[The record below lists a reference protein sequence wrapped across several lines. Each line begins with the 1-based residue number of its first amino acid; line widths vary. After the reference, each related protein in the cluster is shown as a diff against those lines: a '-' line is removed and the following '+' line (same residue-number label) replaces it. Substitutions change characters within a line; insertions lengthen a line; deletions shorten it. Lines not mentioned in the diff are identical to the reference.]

1 MNNSKN
7 ISHIIKANENE
18 SLAIFIGAGVSK
30 SSESQNVKMPAW
42 SDLISALLDDLEI
55 ENEADFLKVAQLY
68 YLTFGEFRYYK
79 KIKDFFPD
87 IVTYSK
93 IHELIFD
100 INPHVIITTNWDSIL
115 ESAINEKSYFYS
127 IVSSDQDLMKSS
139 LDKKLVKMHGDFKNH
154 NIVFKEDDYI
164 NYKHNFPLIENYIKS
179 ILSTHIVVFLGYSYN
194 DVDLKQIVKWTQNHS
209 KVRPPMYLVMF
220 NEVTSQIKYLESHG
234 ITTLLLENESSK
246 PFEDS
251 YSNKLYN
258 FLLGLKSPELNLNV
272 SDREVIDGIYERIKN
287 FNTLASILSDHIV
300 NTLTNCGITYEYL
313 DGSEQVFLSFYKD
326 EVTVSDNNH
335 CLRSFYG
342 KFLDILRDEDRIS
355 KNISLIENFFKIFYK
370 ADICGVMLCRDKKE
384 AILTSEILKNKERKD
399 FDEDFDFN
407 YSLANHSVSS
417 ETNRSKNRAYGLYNI
432 GRKDQAYLVTD
443 SNVSSEL
450 KEKDYTSLFISL
462 LNKSII
468 LNGLKY
474 GFGKEHESYEHIE
487 EPKIKDLFES
497 LPNAIRN
504 KVSAIYDFVTFNYL
518 HRLSS
523 TVSDLLTKYQD
534 ANKTKTKFFLNSERN
549 KDAYVL
555 RNLLNFVV
563 RNGCLIDEYKD
574 FKQIIRRL
582 IEVKISKDNSL
593 DEIELTKLD
602 VYACIKY
609 LDDKSLSL
617 VFRNEEK
624 KYLKLKLSDEVLSW
638 LIDVVLNNLKNAY
651 IDFSSIFNPIES
663 QIVGALFIISHSDL
677 FGEQENSVLE
687 VINKVLKSGVHN
699 ITFYK
704 YLTEYVTVRY
714 NYNQESISKV
724 FLREII
730 DKVTGISGGH
740 EKIAIVDQGITNLFI
755 IANNI
760 GIDYDD
766 QNRVTE
772 LLSLFSKYPEH
783 EKVRAAQTIIYDV
796 FRISNRKLR
805 SRIKKELNKINVNS
819 LSNEKKFFS
828 ACFWPL

>member
-1 MNNSKN
+1 
-7 ISHIIKANENE
+7 
-18 SLAIFIGAGVSK
+18 
-30 SSESQNVKMPAW
+30 
-42 SDLISALLDDLEI
+42 
-55 ENEADFLKVAQLY
+55 
-68 YLTFGEFRYYK
+68 
-79 KIKDFFPD
+79 
-87 IVTYSK
+87 
-93 IHELIFD
+93 
-100 INPHVIITTNWDSIL
+100 
-115 ESAINEKSYFYS
+115 
-127 IVSSDQDLMKSS
+127 
-139 LDKKLVKMHGDFKNH
+139 
-154 NIVFKEDDYI
+154 
-164 NYKHNFPLIENYIKS
+164 
-179 ILSTHIVVFLGYSYN
+179 
-194 DVDLKQIVKWTQNHS
+194 
-209 KVRPPMYLVMF
+209 
-220 NEVTSQIKYLESHG
+220 
-234 ITTLLLENESSK
+234 
-246 PFEDS
+246 
-251 YSNKLYN
+251 
-258 FLLGLKSPELNLNV
+258 
-272 SDREVIDGIYERIKN
+272 
-287 FNTLASILSDHIV
+287 
-300 NTLTNCGITYEYL
+300 
-313 DGSEQVFLSFYKD
+313 
-326 EVTVSDNNH
+326 
-335 CLRSFYG
+335 
-342 KFLDILRDEDRIS
+342 
-355 KNISLIENFFKIFYK
+355 
-370 ADICGVMLCRDKKE
+370 
-384 AILTSEILKNKERKD
+384 
-399 FDEDFDFN
+399 
-407 YSLANHSVSS
+407 
-417 ETNRSKNRAYGLYNI
+417 
-432 GRKDQAYLVTD
+432 
-443 SNVSSEL
+443 
-450 KEKDYTSLFISL
+450 
-462 LNKSII
+462 
-468 LNGLKY
+468 
-474 GFGKEHESYEHIE
+474 
-487 EPKIKDLFES
+487 
-497 LPNAIRN
+497 
-504 KVSAIYDFVTFNYL
+504 DFVTFNYL